1 MGLLKFFGKR
11 SKGRLVR
18 LPSGS
23 FTVDKDG
30 RLMTSTLPQSFPEE
44 TLLDIGQ
51 RVLAA
56 FTQAQQAQ
64 LGLAELVVHYPTLKL
79 LARPLRGGAI
89 VFLMPVR

>member
-1 MGLLKFFGKR
+1 MGFLKFFSRPPKP
-11 SKGRLVR
+11 RLVR
-18 LPSGS
+18 LSAGS

-44 TLLDIGQ
+44 TAVDIGRQ
-51 RVLAA
+51 VLAA
-56 FTQAQQAQ
+56 FARGQQAQ
-64 LGLAELVVHYPTLKL
+64 LELTELAVHYPALKL

>member
-1 MGLLKFFGKR
+1 MGLLKFFRKR
-11 SKGRLVR
+11 SKARLVR

-44 TLLDIGQ
+44 TLLDIGR

-56 FTQAQQAQ
+56 FTQAQQAH